1 MGRLL
6 SRPGRDF
13 SAWASKPA
21 EARVPCPNTGEAY
34 AGDQTITRGIRGI
47 VAINLANIFAAVP
60 IADELRQAVDQLGA
74 ICRNEPSVR
83 LQQPVHELPAADSI
97 IIGGRWMRQAIG
109 DEHVAELLRH
119 GCFGGAVPQSSRR
132 QEHFA

>member
-13 SAWASKPA
+13 SAWASVPA

-47 VAINLANIFAAVP
+47 VAIDLANIFAAVP
-60 IADELRQAVDQLGA
+60 IADELRQTVDQLGA
-74 ICRNEPSVR
+74 IFRNEPSVR
-83 LQQPVHELPAADSI
+83 LQQLIHELPAADSI
-97 IIGGRWMRQAIG
+97 VIGGRASPPAPSRPPT
-109 DEHVAELLRH
+109 RH
-119 GCFGGAVPQSSRR
+119 P
-132 QEHFA
+132 